1 MKKSIY
7 KITTL
12 ALAVVLLVSSCDLLS
27 DFGDTNTNPAA
38 TNTPNT
44 AALLTNVLSEF
55 GGYGTHNGTSLY
67 CQYYSETQY
76 PELSL
81 YTANLATPM
90 GTYAGFL
97 YDLENIKITNTDAAT
112 KTVAELNGANN
123 NQIAVAT
130 ILQSYIL
137 WTITDRWGAVPFR
150 TALKGNAA
158 VSFES
163 QESIY
168 KGIISDL
175 TAAVAQITSTGA
187 TLKGDIVYNGNM
199 DNWKKFANSIRML
212 MALRLSKVYPGASD
226 YAATEF
232 KAALTNAAG
241 SIDEN
246 AENFKLIPPGGNFK
260 CEYWERYDGRKDYGE
275 SATMTTI
282 MTSLGDNR
290 QSVYGSTVLG
300 VASSKGVPYGRV
312 RTYIDPWCGAN
323 PDYCYVMANDYR
335 TETSP
340 VFIMTAAH
348 VLLARAEAADRGW
361 TTETANT
368 KTLYEAGITASHTQ
382 WGIAAPTA
390 GYLTNGQV
398 ALPDAFGS
406 ASANN
411 LSRIWLQ
418 QYIAYYPSG
427 MQGWANWRR
436 TNIPALTPAPDGT
449 VIPLAIPRRY
459 MYGTTDYSLNGD
471 SVKAAV
477 VRQWGAEDKDL
488 MSSRIWWDI

>member
-7 KITTL
+7 KISTL
-12 ALAVVLLVSSCDLLS
+12 ALAVVLLVTSCDLLS

-55 GGYGTHNGTSLY
+55 GGYGSHRGSALY
-67 CQYYSETQY
+67 CQYFSETQY

-81 YTANLATPM
+81 YTANLTSPM
-90 GTYAGFL
+90 AIYSGFL

-112 KTVAELNGANN
+112 KVAAELNGANN
-123 NQIAVAT
+123 NQIAIAT
-130 ILQSYIL
+130 LLQSYIM

-168 KGIISDL
+168 KGLIADV
-175 TAAVAQITSTGA
+175 TAAVGQLTLTGA
-187 TLKGDIVYNGNM
+187 PIKGDLVYNG
-199 DNWKKFANSIRML
+199 DIANWIKFGNSMRML
-212 MALRLSKVYPGASD
+212 MALRLSKVYPTSAG

-232 KAALTNAAG
+232 KAALADAGG

-246 AENFKLIPPGGNFK
+246 SENFKLIPPGGNFK
-260 CEYWERYDGRKDYGE
+260 NEFWEMYDGRKDYGE
-275 SATMTTI
+275 SETMTNILTP
-282 MTSLGDNR
+282 LGDLR
-290 QSVYGSTVLG
+290 QAVYGSAVTG
-300 VASSKGVPYGRV
+300 AASPKGVPFGRV

-323 PDYCYVMANDYR
+323 PDYCYVMANAYR
-335 TETSP
+335 TETST
-340 VFIMTAAH
+340 IYILTAGS
-348 VLLARAEAADRGW
+348 VLLARAEAAERGW
-361 TTETANT
+361 TSEVANT
-368 KTLYEAGITASHTQ
+368 KTLFEAGITASFTK

-390 GYLTNGQV
+390 GYL
-398 ALPDAFGS
+398 GS
-406 ASANN
+406 ANVAMPSTTYGTGNVAN
-411 LSRIWLQ
+411 LQKIWLQ
-418 QYIAYYPSG
+418 QWIDFYPNG
-427 MQGWANWRR
+427 LQGWSNWRR
-436 TNIPALTPAPDGT
+436 TNYPVLTPAPDGGGL
-449 VIPLAIPRRY
+449 PIPRRY
-459 MYGTTDYSLNGD
+459 MYGTNDYSLNED

-477 VRQWGAEDKDL
+477 VRQWGAEDQDK

>member
-12 ALAVVLLVSSCDLLS
+12 ALAVVLLVSSCDMLS

-38 TNTPNT
+38 TNSPNT
-44 AALLTNVLSEF
+44 AALLTNVLSGL
-55 GGYGTHNGTSLY
+55 GGYATMNGPSLY
-67 CQYYSETQY
+67 CQYYSECQY

-81 YTANLATPM
+81 YTANLTTTM
-90 GTYAGFL
+90 GTYAGSL

-137 WTITDRWGAVPFR
+137 WTITDRWGAMPFR

-175 TAAVAQITSTGA
+175 TAAVGQITTTGA
-187 TLKGDIVYNGNM
+187 ALKGDIVYNGNM
-199 DNWKKFANSIRML
+199 ANWKKLANSMRML
-212 MALRLSKVYPGASD
+212 MALRLSKVYPTSAG

-232 KAALTNAAG
+232 KAALADAAG
-241 SIDEN
+241 SFDEN
-246 AENFKLIPPGGNFK
+246 SENFMLNPPGGNFK
-260 CEYWERYDGRKDYGE
+260 CNYWSRYDGRKDYGE

-282 MTSLGDNR
+282 MTNLSDTR
-290 QSVYGSTVLG
+290 QQVYGSTVNG

-312 RTYIDPWCGAN
+312 RTYIDPWCNSN
-323 PDYCYVMANDYR
+323 PDYCYVMANAHR

-340 VFIMTAAH
+340 VFIITAGH

-382 WGIAAPTA
+382 WGIAAPSA
-390 GYLTNGQV
+390 GYLANAQV
-398 ALPDAFGS
+398 NLPAAFGTG
-406 ASANN
+406 AN
-411 LSRIWLQ
+411 LSFIHLQ
-418 QYIAYYPSG
+418 QYVAYYPDG
-427 MQGWANWRR
+427 MQGWSNWRR

-471 SVKAAV
+471 SVDAAV
-477 VRQWGAEDKDL
+477 IRQFGADDKDL